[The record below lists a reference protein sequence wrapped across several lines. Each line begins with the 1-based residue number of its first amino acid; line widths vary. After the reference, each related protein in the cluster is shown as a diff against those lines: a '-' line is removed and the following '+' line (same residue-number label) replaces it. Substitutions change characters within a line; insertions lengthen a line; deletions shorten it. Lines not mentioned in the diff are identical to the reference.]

1 MAGGGGETKPPV
13 EYSVESEAAAQ
24 QEIGVGQLDRLEE
37 EDKTPEAASDGEGD
51 ESDEDYDENDE
62 GLLEH
67 AINANILN
75 DDDREIFRVSIAR
88 IQSTSSGIVVERNV
102 PFAQEEN
109 QTTAQQDTDTSIRR

>member
-51 ESDEDYDENDE
+51 ESDEDYDENDD

-67 AINANILN
+67 AINADILN

-88 IQSTSSGIVVERNV
+88 IQSTSVGTLTPSYADVVRS
-102 PFAQEEN
+102 
-109 QTTAQQDTDTSIRR
+109 TDGSVASQ